1 MPKLERSQWCDLSR
15 DMHWRFKYVQEVFT
29 PFFTTKASGMGM
41 GLPISRTLIAGHGGG
56 LWAAPNSPH
65 GAVFSFTLPVAAGS
79 AP

>member
-1 MPKLERSQWCDLSR
+1 MPKLERSQWYDLSR
-15 DMHWRFKYVQEVFT
+15 DMNWRFKYVEEVFT
-29 PFFTTKASGMGM
+29 PFLTTKASGTVM
-41 GLPISRTLIAGHGGG
+41 GLPISSTLIEGHGGR